1 MSVKLAIG
9 LGNSG
14 AEYSGTRHNAGRI
27 VLAKF
32 AREKGAAFAH
42 NKYCAAEV
50 AKADVR
56 SKELIIAFADGY
68 MNLSGAALKR
78 IMAFFKVKISEVA
91 VAYDDISLEP
101 GRMKL
106 SKGGSSGGHNGVT
119 DIMEKCGNEFV
130 RIRIGIGGKIDKRM
144 DLADH
149 VLGKIP
155 PEDLKAIESV
165 KIGECLDLL
174 LTKGLD
180 AAQNAMNR
188 KDETPKAE
196 SKEEPKVASEESG
209 AKPEPKKSFIS
220 RLFGGKGI

>member
-32 AREKGAAFAH
+32 AREKGAVFAY

-56 SKELIIAFADGY
+56 SKGLVIAFADGY

-91 VAYDDISLEP
+91 VAYDDISLDP

-106 SKGGSSGGHNGVT
+106 SKGGSSGGH
-119 DIMEKCGNEFV
+119 
-130 RIRIGIGGKIDKRM
+130 
-144 DLADH
+144 A
-149 VLGKIP
+149 
-155 PEDLKAIESV
+155 S
-165 KIGECLDLL
+165 
-174 LTKGLD
+174 GLRQ
-180 AAQNAMNR
+180 A
-188 KDETPKAE
+188 
-196 SKEEPKVASEESG
+196 
-209 AKPEPKKSFIS
+209 
-220 RLFGGKGI
+220 L

>member
-32 AREKGAAFAH
+32 AREKGAVFAY
-42 NKYCAAEV
+42 NKYYAAEV

-56 SKELIIAFADGY
+56 SKGLVIAFADGY

-91 VAYDDISLEP
+91 VAYDDISLDP

-155 PEDLKAIESV
+155 PQDLKAIESV

-174 LTKGLD
+174 LSKGLD

-188 KDETPKAE
+188 RDEAPKT
-196 SKEEPKVASEESG
+196 KEEPKAAAEYPE

-220 RLFGGKGI
+220 RLFGG

>member
-1 MSVKLAIG
+1 MRG
-9 LGNSG
+9 
-14 AEYSGTRHNAGRI
+14 
-27 VLAKF
+27 
-32 AREKGAAFAH
+32 
-42 NKYCAAEV
+42 
-50 AKADVR
+50 
-56 SKELIIAFADGY
+56 
-68 MNLSGAALKR
+68 
-78 IMAFFKVKISEVA
+78 
-91 VAYDDISLEP
+91 
-101 GRMKL
+101 KL

-155 PEDLKAIESV
+155 PQDLKAIESV

-174 LTKGLD
+174 LSKGLD

-188 KDETPKAE
+188 RDEAPKT
-196 SKEEPKVASEESG
+196 KEEPKAAAEYPE

-220 RLFGGKGI
+220 RLFGG